1 GLKGVGLSP
10 LFHQLDITD
19 PASVRTAR
27 DFFKAQYGGVDVLI
41 NYSSVQFMADTT
53 PVQSSNLPII
63 KPGGNGEHFQHDG
76 FHLGC
81 CSPDLQARLCSD
93 NKTEEGLV
101 RLMERFVKD
110 AEDKIGLISLTRI
123 QARRLMAE
131 RPGDAILC
139 NAACPGWVRTG
150 PKAPK
155 SPDESAVTPV
165 YLALLTPGAGASRAV
180 GVREKGPALVKDW
193 VCNRIPNGSVLYM

>member
-41 NYSSVQFMADTT
+41 NYSSVQIII
-53 PVQSSNLPII
+53 SSNYCDINLLLLLYSTPFLLFTGRVVNI
-63 KPGGNGEHFQHDG
+63 
-76 FHLGC
+76 
-81 CSPDLQARLCSD
+81 SSMMARLCSD

>member
-1 GLKGVGLSP
+1 MSCVMFLARAGNDGGINKRQPLFLTARDVGRGQAAVVGLKGVGLSP

-110 AEDKIGLISLTRI
+110 AEDSAHSQRG
-123 QARRLMAE
+123 
-131 RPGDAILC
+131 RPNTELQSHQMRPHGQL
-139 NAACPGWVRTG
+139 V
-150 PKAPK
+150 
-155 SPDESAVTPV
+155 S
-165 YLALLTPGAGASRAV
+165 
-180 GVREKGPALVKDW
+180 EKKVQPW
-193 VCNRIPNGSVLYM
+193 